1 MNGEVI
7 NYKYEEKLIGKSALR
22 YIIPS
27 IITLVFSQTA
37 PLVDAACVSASLGN
51 VALSALSNVEPVV
64 MVTSVLGSLGG
75 VGCGILVSKCS
86 GSGEKEKAAKAFTIT
101 TIALT
106 IFSILISALALLFID
121 PLLKFL
127 WTTPE
132 NVAFA
137 KEYLIVILIGFVIT
151 TITFAWMYIFV
162 DDNNPNLV
170 MVGTVV
176 AAVVNVIIDL
186 VGLNVFH
193 FGIWVAAF
201 GTIFGEFVSLV
212 IFFFHF
218 RKKDTLSRFVNP
230 RNSGI
235 KPGEILKPGFPLALT
250 YILAILQMF
259 IQNFVLSDE
268 GGTSGLGDSAVMD
281 NLVVFLAIFIL
292 GQCESIM
299 PLASAYF
306 GEKNTSCQLLA
317 KRMLFRIGLIV
328 IPIIL
333 ILLAIFPEAFMRVF
347 SVTDEKMLETLPF
360 AIRIMC
366 ISQFFIFILTYMAN
380 YFASIE
386 KEIRGDIAFGIEG
399 VVSIIVTIA
408 LKNVAPMDAPWY
420 GSLAGAFCACIYV
433 LFICRGTKGLVKFHP
448 ENLLMI
454 TGGVATMDVIEDWK
468 NKARDFLS
476 KEQSEQIENDM
487 IKPFIS
493 SIEKDITPLSSFT
506 ILDLG
511 EEGKSVVLRYDESS
525 KLRRLRK
532 KEAHGHEEEVGEED
546 IDYGVVVVNE
556 FNSLRRMMIK
566 FRN

>member
-1 MNGEVI
+1 
-7 NYKYEEKLIGKSALR
+7 
-22 YIIPS
+22 
-27 IITLVFSQTA
+27 
-37 PLVDAACVSASLGN
+37 
-51 VALSALSNVEPVV
+51 
-64 MVTSVLGSLGG
+64 
-75 VGCGILVSKCS
+75 
-86 GSGEKEKAAKAFTIT
+86 
-101 TIALT
+101 
-106 IFSILISALALLFID
+106 
-121 PLLKFL
+121 
-127 WTTPE
+127 
-132 NVAFA
+132 
-137 KEYLIVILIGFVIT
+137 
-151 TITFAWMYIFV
+151 
-162 DDNNPNLV
+162 
-170 MVGTVV
+170 
-176 AAVVNVIIDL
+176 
-186 VGLNVFH
+186 
-193 FGIWVAAF
+193 
-201 GTIFGEFVSLV
+201 
-212 IFFFHF
+212 
-218 RKKDTLSRFVNP
+218 
-230 RNSGI
+230 
-235 KPGEILKPGFPLALT
+235 
-250 YILAILQMF
+250 
-259 IQNFVLSDE
+259 
-268 GGTSGLGDSAVMD
+268 
-281 NLVVFLAIFIL
+281 
-292 GQCESIM
+292 
-299 PLASAYF
+299 
-306 GEKNTSCQLLA
+306 
-317 KRMLFRIGLIV
+317 
-328 IPIIL
+328 
-333 ILLAIFPEAFMRVF
+333 LLAIFPEAFMRVF

-454 TGGVATMDVIEDWK
+454 TGGVATTDVIEDWK

-532 KEAHGHEEEVGEED
+532 KEAHGNEEEIGEED